1 MDLDKIKEYLQT
13 YLDEVITPNINE
25 ELVGEDDE
33 PIKMDVFQILKGS
46 YQPPIYHAFIDI
58 EPNWEGSYRKKI
70 ENDINDFFKI
80 FSINNRIKVHWNK
93 RPSFKNGSL
102 V

>member
-33 PIKMDVFQILKGS
+33 PIKMDVFQILLFE
-46 YQPPIYHAFIDI
+46 Y
-58 EPNWEGSYRKKI
+58 N
-70 ENDINDFFKI
+70 
-80 FSINNRIKVHWNK
+80 
-93 RPSFKNGSL
+93 
-102 V
+102 

>member
-33 PIKMDVFQILKGS
+33 PIRLTVYALRMGS
-46 YQPPIYHAFIDI
+46 YQPPIFHIFIDI
-58 EPNWEGSYRKKI
+58 DPNWSGSILKKI
-70 ENDINDFFKI
+70 ETDIENFIRI
-80 FSINNRIKVHWNK
+80 FSIRNRVKIHWNK
-93 RPSFKNGSL
+93 RPSF
-102 V
+102 